1 MFVNLANSGFDHLH
15 LSLSLETDYDE
26 VRQAWETV
34 DFSPPHSSDAE
45 THHLVLARFRRGRRS
60 YQLFAVLARNDGDG
74 ARLSLSYSYGE
85 GRITKEHR
93 SNMDKLARV
102 LDDLAAP
109 CSVACL
115 ATGDFST
122 DTLMPIVGLPL
133 MRFHTSDSHFDE
145 IRGIRLVRL
154 EDDIESSSVVID
166 MYPENVLRVSTE
178 TSYTSLTSSDIP
190 TDALRRLTSLKDH
203 AVVEVP
209 AATQEEG

>member
-1 MFVNLANSGFDHLH
+1 MRELTTWYWLDSA
-15 LSLSLETDYDE
+15 E
-26 VRQAWETV
+26 VG
-34 DFSPPHSSDAE
+34 DPINCS
-45 THHLVLARFRRGRRS
+45 LVLARDEGNE
-60 YQLFAVLARNDGDG
+60 ARF
-74 ARLSLSYSYGE
+74 SLSYSYGE

-102 LDDLAAP
+102 LDNLAAP
-109 CSVACL
+109 CSVVCL

-133 MRFHTSDSHFDE
+133 MRFHTSHSHFDE

-154 EDDIESSSVVID
+154 EGDIESSSVVID
-166 MYPENVLRVSTE
+166 MYPENLLRVSTE
-178 TSYTSLTSSDIP
+178 TTYNALTNSNMP
-190 TDALRRLTSLKDH
+190 ADALRRLTNLKDH